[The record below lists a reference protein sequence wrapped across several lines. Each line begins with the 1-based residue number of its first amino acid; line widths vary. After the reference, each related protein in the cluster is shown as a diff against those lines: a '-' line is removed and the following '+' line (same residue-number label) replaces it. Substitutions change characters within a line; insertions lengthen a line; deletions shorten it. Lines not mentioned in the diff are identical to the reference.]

1 VEIKTIAAITL
12 SIALL
17 VMIVGMVV
25 WGRSDYRDLISMI
38 INVLAFVLGYDV
50 GNRVAEA
57 RLRRYAV

>member
-17 VMIVGMVV
+17 AMIAGMIV
-25 WGRSDYRDLISMI
+25 WGRSDYRDLVSMI

>member
-17 VMIVGMVV
+17 AMIVGMIVL
-25 WGRSDYRDLISMI
+25 GRSDYRDLISMI

-50 GNRVAEA
+50 GNKVAEA
-57 RLRRYAV
+57 RLKRYAV

>member
-1 VEIKTIAAITL
+1 VEIKTIAAVTL

-17 VMIVGMVV
+17 IMIVGMIV

-57 RLRRYAV
+57 RLRRYGV

>member
-17 VMIVGMVV
+17 AMIVGMIV

-50 GNRVAEA
+50 GNKVAEA

>member
-17 VMIVGMVV
+17 AMIVGMIVL
-25 WGRSDYRDLISMI
+25 GRSDYRDLVSMI

>member
-12 SIALL
+12 SVALL
-17 VMIVGMVV
+17 IMIVGMIV

-50 GNRVAEA
+50 GNKVAEA
-57 RLRRYAV
+57 RLSKHAV

>member
-12 SIALL
+12 SVALL
-17 VMIVGMVV
+17 AMITGMIV

-57 RLRRYAV
+57 RLRRHAI

>member
-17 VMIVGMVV
+17 AMIVGMIV

-57 RLRRYAV
+57 RLRRYGV

>member
-17 VMIVGMVV
+17 AMIVGMVV

-57 RLRRYAV
+57 KVRRHAV

>member
-12 SIALL
+12 SVALL
-17 VMIVGMVV
+17 IMIVGMIV

-50 GNRVAEA
+50 GNRMAEA
-57 RLRRYAV
+57 RLRKHAV

>member
-57 RLRRYAV
+57 RLRRHGV

>member
-17 VMIVGMVV
+17 AMIAGMVV
-25 WGRSDYRDLISMI
+25 LGRSDYRDLVSMI

-50 GNRVAEA
+50 GNKVAEA
-57 RLRRYAV
+57 RLKKYAT

>member
-17 VMIVGMVV
+17 AMIVGMIV

-50 GNRVAEA
+50 GNKVAEV
-57 RLRRYAV
+57 RLKRYAV

>member
-12 SIALL
+12 SVALL
-17 VMIVGMVV
+17 VMIAGMIV

>member
-12 SIALL
+12 SVALL
-17 VMIVGMVV
+17 IMIAGMIV

-50 GNRVAEA
+50 GNKVTEA
-57 RLRRYAV
+57 RLRRHAV